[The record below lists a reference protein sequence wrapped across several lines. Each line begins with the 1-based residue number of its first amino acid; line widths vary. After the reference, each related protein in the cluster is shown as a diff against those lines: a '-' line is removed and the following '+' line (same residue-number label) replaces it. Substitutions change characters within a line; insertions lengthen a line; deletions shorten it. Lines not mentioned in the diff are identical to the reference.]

1 MPRNLTRPSVSIIQ
15 LLPLCQS
22 AHLTNPI
29 SRFSQFLSPRIIFF
43 HRFSATPLF
52 KGRESVLDN
61 GWIRGGE
68 ARRGEAC
75 IHIMGRA
82 RILHGSGYTKPRRI
96 AQNRRADYGLY
107 TVCGIWGMYRI
118 MDLRASVRARA
129 QARTRLRKP
138 GRSHLGNPGG
148 GWFGSRVSSKNRNR
162 EDRSWLFSALELLL
176 SGTIFRVVGIFLD
189 GSNLEFFS
197 TLVIILNRIDIEFF
211 IIIRFSVDLRL
222 EKKMLIHRVNVSL
235 IFLISWFCSSLVV
248 SLSLTKKLFMQS
260 FEPVNF

>member
-1 MPRNLTRPSVSIIQ
+1 MPRNLTRPSISIIQ

-22 AHLTNPI
+22 AHSTNPI

-118 MDLRASVRARA
+118 MDLRAARVCVRGRRRPP
-129 QARTRLRKP
+129 RTRLRKP

-189 GSNLEFFS
+189 GFNLEFFS
-197 TLVIILNRIDIEFF
+197 TLVIILNRIDIE
-211 IIIRFSVDLRL
+211 
-222 EKKMLIHRVNVSL
+222 
-235 IFLISWFCSSLVV
+235 
-248 SLSLTKKLFMQS
+248 LFAFDFPSICGLKRKCWYIGSM
-260 FEPVNF
+260 FH

>member
-1 MPRNLTRPSVSIIQ
+1 MD
-15 LLPLCQS
+15 
-22 AHLTNPI
+22 
-29 SRFSQFLSPRIIFF
+29 
-43 HRFSATPLF
+43 
-52 KGRESVLDN
+52 KE
-61 GWIRGGE
+61 
-68 ARRGEAC
+68 RRGEAC

-118 MDLRASVRARA
+118 MDLRAARVCVRGRRRPP
-129 QARTRLRKP
+129 RTRLRKP

-189 GSNLEFFS
+189 GSNLEFFFN
-197 TLVIILNRIDIEFF
+197 VIILNRIDIEFF
-211 IIIRFSVDLRL
+211 AFDFPSICGLKRKCWYIGSMF
-222 EKKMLIHRVNVSL
+222 H
-235 IFLISWFCSSLVV
+235 
-248 SLSLTKKLFMQS
+248 
-260 FEPVNF
+260 

>member
-1 MPRNLTRPSVSIIQ
+1 MPRNLTRPSISIIQ

-22 AHLTNPI
+22 AHSTNPI

-118 MDLRASVRARA
+118 MDLRAARVCVRGRRRPP
-129 QARTRLRKP
+129 RTRLRKP

-162 EDRSWLFSALELLL
+162 EDRSWLFSALENFC
-176 SGTIFRVVGIFLD
+176 FRG
-189 GSNLEFFS
+189 
-197 TLVIILNRIDIEFF
+197 RY
-211 IIIRFSVDLRL
+211 
-222 EKKMLIHRVNVSL
+222 
-235 IFLISWFCSSLVV
+235 
-248 SLSLTKKLFMQS
+248 
-260 FEPVNF
+260 FE